1 MSSPNDNEFQTR
13 VNNITDLR
21 ECISGSREQLGIVR
35 TAADRAL
42 MLQQRGLQL
51 NRGVTRNEND
61 IAVELSENEQLAYDI
76 HQDVEE
82 GHNNLEEMVVDSSPS
97 DSPSQLTD
105 ESASPDSNHAP
116 AAVPAAGPPPA
127 APPAAPPAVPIPVA
141 PANNPPRLTANQL
154 CANAPALVATIPAIL
169 QNRGVQECARIVAT
183 YVARAQAAAAAA
195 AASPADANLRTAS
208 ELAHSR
214 LQNARR
220 RQGLWTRVCVHCHMV
235 SSYNENTRRHLRE
248 YHYVR
253 DPRYNHLNRAE
264 RRKVAQAEAP

>member
-1 MSSPNDNEFQTR
+1 MSSPNDDDFEAR
-13 VNNITDLR
+13 VNSMTDLR

-51 NRGVTRNEND
+51 NRGVTRNDND
-61 IAVELSENEQLAYDI
+61 IAAELSENEQLAYDI
-76 HQDVEE
+76 HHNVEE

-97 DSPSQLTD
+97 DSPSQSTNG
-105 ESASPDSNHAP
+105 SASPDSNYAP
-116 AAVPAAGPPPA
+116 AAVPVAGLPPA
-127 APPAAPPAVPIPVA
+127 APPAAPVPAAPVPVAPVPIA

-154 CANAPALVATIPAIL
+154 CANAPALVATIPANL

-195 AASPADANLRTAS
+195 AASPTDANLRTAS
-208 ELAHSR
+208 EVAHSR

-220 RQGLWTRVCVHCHMV
+220 RQGLWTR
-235 SSYNENTRRHLRE
+235 L
-248 YHYVR
+248 
-253 DPRYNHLNRAE
+253 
-264 RRKVAQAEAP
+264 